1 MARTEIAPPVQPQ
14 TDARRSRRLAFGLTL
29 AGAGVIA
36 LFSSLPEVDV
46 STTRFFMFV
55 GGAVALAVG
64 LLVVSWRMA
73 AALVLVFTV
82 AVAAEGPVRGD
93 DAAAVRLLERTGLP
107 SAFHPTARGF
117 QGNGRA
123 FPYRVFAG
131 STSSIDPEMVR
142 IPSGFSR
149 VPLGFDFASQIYG
162 RPIQSGS
169 STTLREDGYAPI
181 ATWER
186 TEPTGRVCQIELDA
200 ADPVHVTAVLAG
212 AGDGLRSAISGKVIV
227 RLLSFCS
234 AKPTLEN
241 RRPGKGATTPVSEQT
256 PLVRGGPR

>member
-186 TEPTGRVCQIELDA
+186 TEPTGRSGRRIAIGDLRQGDRQAPVVLLGEADA
-200 ADPVHVTAVLAG
+200 REPTAWKGRYHSRFGTDPAG
-212 AGDGLRSAISGKVIV
+212 AGRASLA
-227 RLLSFCS
+227 
-234 AKPTLEN
+234 
-241 RRPGKGATTPVSEQT
+241 
-256 PLVRGGPR
+256 